1 MLKEL
6 KALKVTRL
14 VNILKLSD
22 FDLSS
27 KGEIFT
33 NIVSLKPF
41 YFLPEFP
48 VLRCFLSSSCK
59 FVELWK
65 KLSLYIVLL

>member
-14 VNILKLSD
+14 VNILKLSG
-22 FDLSS
+22 FDLRS

-41 YFLPEFP
+41 FA
-48 VLRCFLSSSCK
+48 
-59 FVELWK
+59 
-65 KLSLYIVLL
+65 